1 MTSSSLKHWRWCHEL
16 LVWRWCHHVLF
27 IISLLPLL
35 TSTLPHL
42 HTPSPPHSLT
52 SPPHSHLHT
61 SPSHS
66 LTSVVMHGSTA
77 AIVIII
83 VTITWMQT
91 QHRIASYILPGS
103 TTLRASLVPRPS
115 APPVFDRLLEAIKS
129 WRCGRPGNDATKG
142 STVTPKPQTCTSGAR
157 PEIIMPGRCK
167 TRNTE

>member
-1 MTSSSLKHWRWCHEL
+1 M
-16 LVWRWCHHVLF
+16 LF

-42 HTPSPPHSLT
+42 HTPLLHLHT
-52 SPPHSHLHT
+52 HLHT

-66 LTSVVMHGSTA
+66 LTSVVMRGITA

-83 VTITWMQT
+83 VTRTRMQT

-115 APPVFDRLLEAIKS
+115 TPPVFDRLLEAIKS
-129 WRCGRPGNDATKG
+129 WRCGRSGNEATKG
-142 STVTPKPQTCTSGAR
+142 STVTPKPQTCT
-157 PEIIMPGRCK
+157 K
-167 TRNTE
+167 TTDMYQWR